1 MISQLLPCYQLT
13 VADTLRLIE
22 EQSVPFLEMPNRVK
36 QAYLRG
42 QESLPVINRSSS
54 ASTTEIPMSLKGV
67 SGP

>member
-1 MISQLLPCYQLT
+1 MISQLLPSYQLT

-22 EQSVPFLEMPNRVK
+22 EQSVPFLEMPERVK

-42 QESLPVINRSSS
+42 QESLPIINRPI
-54 ASTTEIPMSLKGV
+54 STGATEIPMSLKGV